1 MSLQRP
7 HAASAC
13 VGHSLSPSSVVRLS
27 CGSNTSN
34 QRDFLVTGHKYGH
47 TRHPLRL

>member
-1 MSLQRP
+1 MSLRRP

-13 VGHSLSPSSVVRLS
+13 VGHSLSSLSVVRLS
-27 CGSNTSN
+27 CGSNTSY

-47 TRHPLRL
+47 TRQALRL